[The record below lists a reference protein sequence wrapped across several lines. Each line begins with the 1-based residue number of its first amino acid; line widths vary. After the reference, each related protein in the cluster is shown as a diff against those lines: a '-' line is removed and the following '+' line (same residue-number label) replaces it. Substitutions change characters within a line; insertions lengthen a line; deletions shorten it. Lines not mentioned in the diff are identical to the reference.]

1 MTAALSWLW
10 HAPGS
15 ALGHV
20 RNNRILIGK
29 NPKIYCNKRMILACW
44 TPLRAANL
52 DYCSLGERELAA
64 VGLPAT
70 ALISNFCARDRNNK
84 RTANNRIILHLKH
97 PAESL
102 QQLMSLPRHLLLLAV
117 PGKRPLRSQ
126 PW

>member
-29 NPKIYCNKRMILACW
+29 NPKICCNKRMILACW

-52 DYCSLGERELAA
+52 DYCSLGDSGRARTRCRR
-64 VGLPAT
+64 PACD
-70 ALISNFCARDRNNK
+70 SP
-84 RTANNRIILHLKH
+84 H
-97 PAESL
+97 
-102 QQLMSLPRHLLLLAV
+102 Q
-117 PGKRPLRSQ
+117 
-126 PW
+126 